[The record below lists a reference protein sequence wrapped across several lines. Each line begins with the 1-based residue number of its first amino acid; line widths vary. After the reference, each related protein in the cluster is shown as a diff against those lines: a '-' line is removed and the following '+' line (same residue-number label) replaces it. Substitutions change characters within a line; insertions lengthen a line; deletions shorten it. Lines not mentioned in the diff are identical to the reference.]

1 MASRCPEANE
11 VDHFRS
17 KVRQINLEATNFLQ
31 TFECRSYQ
39 DKPFINIAVFENVF
53 SDFKA
58 TFDCSKLM
66 QMFGQKVQHN
76 FLFENWRVSHVSM
89 EAASTILTFMG
100 KNPEIFFTAA
110 CQLSKVPR
118 VVVSNVVPQRFALLT
133 SPKSLSDTSRTSKR
147 TKLLTKKFQNSNFL
161 NNGQLMASF
170 MSVSNKSGNDDSN
183 SENVLNID
191 KEDKT
196 IIKKVKIRPKFRHL
210 SNFCTNSNISLS
222 LPPSWRFKQNL
233 NSTEEFICS
242 NAKRFKTCQT
252 NFSNTLDRSVAI
264 KPTENTINFDEHV
277 EVRKY
282 RIRLHGEFLVQFVL
296 VILH

>member
-11 VDHFRS
+11 VYHFRS

-110 CQLSKVPR
+110 CQLSKVPQ
-118 VVVSNVVPQRFALLT
+118 VVMSNVLPQRFAPLT
-133 SPKSLSDTSRTSKR
+133 SPKSLWDASRASKR
-147 TKLLTKKFQNSNFL
+147 TKLLTEKFQNSNFL
-161 NNGQLMASF
+161 NNGRLMASF
-170 MSVSNKSGNDDSN
+170 MSGSNKPGNDNSN

-191 KEDKT
+191 KEDET
-196 IIKKVKIRPKFRHL
+196 VIKKVRIRPKFRHL
-210 SNFCTNSNISLS
+210 SNFCTDSNISLS
-222 LPPSWRFKQNL
+222 LPPGWRVEQNL
-233 NSTEEFICS
+233 DSTQEFICS
-242 NAKRFKTCQT
+242 NAKRFKTCRT
-252 NFSNTLDRSVAI
+252 NFSNRLDRSVAI
-264 KPTENTINFDEHV
+264 KPTKNTINFDEHV
-277 EVRKY
+277 EVR
-282 RIRLHGEFLVQFVL
+282 
-296 VILH
+296 